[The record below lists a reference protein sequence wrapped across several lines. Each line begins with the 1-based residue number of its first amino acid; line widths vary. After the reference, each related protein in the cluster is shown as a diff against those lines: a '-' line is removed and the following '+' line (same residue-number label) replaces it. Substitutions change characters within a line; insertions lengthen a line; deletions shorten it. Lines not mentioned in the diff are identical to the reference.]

1 LIDTI
6 ADALA
11 APSINARRL
20 GPFGGNGVSSL
31 IPSSLPRL
39 PFTKVNPAQAR
50 SADAIC
56 REGIKGVNAR
66 GMRLSGPRTVFVF
79 IVIAITVA
87 TAWLAAGMEA
97 AGIALVGASVAALVA
112 SPPPAELDPLPAPR
126 PDIPEATVTDAID
139 AIFEPV
145 LLIAGS
151 RVAAAN
157 RAARAV
163 LGEHILGEDV
173 RVAIR
178 HPAAAE
184 RLLNPVETVPGAPI
198 HLVGLGTRDQRW
210 EMRVRTLPGGE
221 RIVHLSDRT
230 GAHAADRIR
239 VDFVANASHE
249 LRTPLASILGF
260 IETLED
266 AADDPETR
274 SRFLKVMDTE
284 ARRMQRLID
293 DLMSLSRI
301 EAEKYRA
308 PDDLVD
314 LAALTV
320 QVQDELAAL
329 SPARA
334 ADILLELRDVPA
346 IRGDTVQLS
355 QLLHNIVGN
364 AMKYGRAGTPVTVSL
379 APSGPSM
386 VRLSVSD
393 ESEGIAPEHLPRL
406 TERFYRVDSSRSRQ
420 AGGTGLGLAIV
431 KHIVERHRG
440 RLDIA
445 STVGKGTMVTILLP
459 TAPAPDPLSS

>member
-1 LIDTI
+1 MNRAQAPKRYREVPGLGYTR
-6 ADALA
+6 AMPRLTTPRALFALA
-11 APSINARRL
+11 AI
-20 GPFGGNGVSSL
+20 
-31 IPSSLPRL
+31 I
-39 PFTKVNPAQAR
+39 
-50 SADAIC
+50 
-56 REGIKGVNAR
+56 
-66 GMRLSGPRTVFVF
+66 
-79 IVIAITVA
+79 ITALTA
-87 TAWLAAGMEA
+87 TLAVGWEAG
-97 AGIALVGASVAALVA
+97 GIALVGTAVAALIA
-112 SPPPAELDPLPAPR
+112 SPPGEDEEPTFIPDPAAAP
-126 PDIPEATVTDAID
+126 DGIADAIE

-145 LLIAGS
+145 LLVAAN
-151 RVAAAN
+151 RVLAAN

-184 RLLNPVETVPGAPI
+184 RLLNPEETAPSAPI

-210 EMRVRTLPGGE
+210 EMRVRTLPGGQ

-230 GAHAADRIR
+230 GDYAADRIR

-274 SRFLKVMDTE
+274 TRFLKVMGTE

-308 PDDLVD
+308 PDDSVD
-314 LAALTV
+314 LAGLMEEV
-320 QVQDELAAL
+320 RDELASL
-329 SPARA
+329 SPKRA
-334 ADILLELRDVPA
+334 ADIAIDIGKIPA
-346 IRGDTVQLS
+346 VRGDKVQLS

-364 AMKYGRAGTPVTVSL
+364 AMKYGRDGTPVRVSL
-379 APSGPSM
+379 SEAGGSM
-386 VRLSVSD
+386 IRLAVSD
-393 ESEGIAPEHLPRL
+393 ESEGIAPDHLPRL
-406 TERFYRVDSSRSRQ
+406 TERFYRVDSSRSRA

-445 STVGKGTMVTILLP
+445 SVVGTGTTVTILLP
-459 TAPAPDPLSS
+459 APSLPDALSS